1 MKQYIQICI
10 VYFAHYTYVCIFHLD
25 FVQKK
30 INRFYIKPHIY
41 LYKGSHDKNLDDL
54 FLLQKRNTI
63 NQNKKRSINQIFVGL
78 DQTYRI

>member
-1 MKQYIQICI
+1 MCNEIIYSDMYCL
-10 VYFAHYTYVCIFHLD
+10 FCALCIFHLD

-63 NQNKKRSINQIFVGL
+63 NQNKKRSINQIFLGL
-78 DQTYRI
+78 DKTYRI